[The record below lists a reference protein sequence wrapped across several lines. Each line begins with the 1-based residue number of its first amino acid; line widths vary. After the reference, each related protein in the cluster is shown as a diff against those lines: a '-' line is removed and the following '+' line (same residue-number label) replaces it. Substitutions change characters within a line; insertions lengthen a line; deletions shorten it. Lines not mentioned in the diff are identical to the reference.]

1 MKGLLQLTNFFIKIN
16 SMKYIILSFFFLLFL
31 CNSIA
36 QDFIKKTE
44 GVPLTLTEMQRQFEI
59 WRNNTDLKNAKHWK
73 YYKRWENDMQFK
85 TDGSGEL
92 SDPAIFIDEAVKFS
106 NLKKSKSETPQFS
119 LTAWTPTGPYNL
131 PGNLTGYMQNGIGR
145 INCIAFHP
153 TIASTYYVGVAQ
165 GGVWKTTNNG
175 VSWTPLT
182 DNLPIDRIS
191 DIAIDPT
198 NPDNIYISVCDFEYI
213 DVALNLDARKRNTHY
228 GLGVYKTTDGGINW
242 TATGLS
248 FQLTDGDASLIR
260 KIIVNSTDGNQL
272 VACGVSGMFTSMDA
286 GATWNK
292 SMDSLFWDLAQDPVN
307 PNTLYASTGWL
318 ATSNQGSA
326 GIYKSIDF
334 GVTWTM
340 LSTGIPSTGVVQR
353 LKIAIAPSDNN
364 CIYAAAVDAFDGS
377 YGIYKSIDAG
387 VSWNLID
394 PGLNMLEGNNGTGQ
408 GGQGTYDLGFTVNR
422 SNKDIVY
429 IGGVNIWESTDGAT
443 TFNPVSHWTLY
454 YGPTLHGDIHFI
466 ESNPLTSE
474 IFVCNDGG
482 IYKTNQVTSQTWT
495 DATGGT
501 SWPTT
506 WDNIS
511 DGMNIS
517 SFYRICSSKNTTG
530 RLSAGAQDNATFYFD
545 GTSWN
550 TIFGG
555 DGMDNYLDP
564 LDDNNVVGSSQ
575 YGSFSFSQD
584 NGVSTINSNPNVNS
598 EAGEWTSPIV
608 ADYNNPGTIYIGFK
622 NISASYDNGGSWSA
636 LSPFPSNGNNENEMS
651 SIAVSNSNSN
661 VIYATRRIRY
671 ELNSPSTIYTTTN
684 GGSSWTNITAGLPDS
699 LYFTSSEVSQTSP
712 NIAYVT
718 LAGFEANQKV
728 YKTSDGGNS
737 WQNISY
743 NLPNIPVNCVKTT
756 PSTNQLI
763 ITTDLGIYQLN
774 TITNTWIN
782 ISAGLPNVIIT
793 DIEFNPSLDKIY
805 ISTFGRG
812 IWENT
817 LSNLSIYSTDNL
829 KETDL
834 NYASF
839 ELYPTINNGNFT
851 IHLTDENE
859 INNSV
864 ELEIIDI
871 NGQLVYKAC
880 LTGKMDYIQ
889 SINLKS
895 GMYFAKIKGEK
906 VKAVK
911 RFIVE

>member
-1 MKGLLQLTNFFIKIN
+1 MKHLILT
-16 SMKYIILSFFFLLFL
+16 LVFLLSTL
-31 CNSIA
+31 NSNA
-36 QDFIKKTE
+36 QNFIKKTE

-59 WRNNTDLKNAKHWK
+59 WRSNTDLLNAKHWK

-92 SDPAIFIDEAVKFS
+92 SDPSIFINEAVKFS
-106 NLKKSKSETPQFS
+106 NSKNFKSETPQFS

-131 PGNLTGYMQNGIGR
+131 PENLTGYMQNGIGR

-153 TIASTYYVGVAQ
+153 TIASTYYAGVAQ

-175 VSWTPLT
+175 LSWTPLT

-198 NPDNIYISVCDFEYI
+198 NPDNMYISVCDFEYI
-213 DVALNLDARKRNTHY
+213 DVSLKLDARKRNTHY
-228 GLGVYKTTDGGINW
+228 GLGVYKTTDGGLNW
-242 TATGLS
+242 TPTGLS

-260 KIIVNSTDGNQL
+260 KVIVNSTDGNQL
-272 VACGVSGMFTSMDA
+272 VACGVTGMYTSFDA
-286 GATWNK
+286 GSTWNK
-292 SMDSLFWDLAQDPVN
+292 TMDSLFWDLVQDPIN

-318 ATSNQGSA
+318 ATSEIGNA
-326 GIYKSIDF
+326 AIYKSFDF
-334 GVTWTM
+334 GQTWTM
-340 LSTGIPSTGVVQR
+340 LPTGIPSSGLVQR

-364 CIYAAAVDAFDGS
+364 YIYISAVDAFDGS

-387 VSWNLID
+387 SSWNFID
-394 PGLNMLEGNNGTGQ
+394 PGVNMLEGNNGSNT

-422 SNKDIVY
+422 TNKDIVY
-429 IGGVNIWESTDGAT
+429 IGGVNIWESTDGAN

-466 ESNPLTSE
+466 ESNPLSSDL
-474 IFVCNDGG
+474 FVCSDGG
-482 IYKTNQVTSQTWT
+482 LYKTNQIISQTWD
-495 DATGGT
+495 DATNGTIWPT
-501 SWPTT
+501 SW
-506 WDNIS
+506 DIIS

-517 SFYRICSSKNTTG
+517 SFYRISSSKNTSG
-530 RLSAGAQDNATFYFD
+530 RLAAGAQDNATFYFD
-545 GTSWN
+545 GTGW
-550 TIFGG
+550 TTLFGG
-555 DGMDNYLDP
+555 DGMDNYLNP
-564 LDDNNVVGSSQ
+564 LDDNNVIGSAQ
-575 YGSFSFSQD
+575 YGSFMISQD
-584 NGVSTINSNPNVNS
+584 NGVSSISSTPNVNS
-598 EAGEWTSPIV
+598 ETGEWTTPIV
-608 ADYNNPGTIYIGFK
+608 ADYNQPGTIYIGFQ
-622 NISASYDNGGSWSA
+622 NISKSNDNGETWET
-636 LSPFPSNGNNENEMS
+636 LSPFPSNGNNENEIS

-661 VIYATRRIRY
+661 VLYATRRIRY
-671 ELNSPSTIYTTTN
+671 EFNSPSTMFTTTN
-684 GGSSWTNITAGLPDS
+684 GGSTWSNITAGLPDS
-699 LYFTSSEVSQTSP
+699 LYFTSSEVSQTDP
-712 NIAYVT
+712 NTAYVT
-718 LAGFEANQKV
+718 LAGFEANQKI
-728 YKTSDGGNS
+728 YKTTNGGTS

-756 PSTNQLI
+756 PTSNQI
-763 ITTDLGIYQLN
+763 IIATDLGIYQLN
-774 TITNTWIN
+774 TTTNTWIN
-782 ISAGLPNVIIT
+782 ISAGLPNVIIS

-817 LSNLSIYSTDNL
+817 LSNLSIYSTNNL
-829 KETDL
+829 KESDL

-851 IHLTDENE
+851 IHLTDEND
-859 INNSV
+859 INKSV

-871 NGQLVYKAC
+871 NGQLVYKSK
-880 LTGKMDYIQ
+880 LSGKTDYIQ
-889 SINLKS
+889 SLNLKS